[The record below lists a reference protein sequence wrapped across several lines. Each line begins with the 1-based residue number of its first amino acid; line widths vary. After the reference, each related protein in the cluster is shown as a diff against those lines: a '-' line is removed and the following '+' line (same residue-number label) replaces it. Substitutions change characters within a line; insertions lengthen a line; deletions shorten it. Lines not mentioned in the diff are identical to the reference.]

1 MLATSSG
8 IGLFLAFIGLQAQ
21 QGLGIST
28 YSPTSVVTL
37 GAPPAA
43 LQLQAKATPQ
53 ALFVTTCLR
62 VVGYRVHRA
71 DPADVVTRPCSGATV
86 AHASMTPQT
95 LV

>member
-43 LQLQAKATPQ
+43 VERCTNVMHSVPHVQL
-53 ALFVTTCLR
+53 C
-62 VVGYRVHRA
+62 VVICAPGGV
-71 DPADVVTRPCSGATV
+71 
-86 AHASMTPQT
+86 
-95 LV
+95 